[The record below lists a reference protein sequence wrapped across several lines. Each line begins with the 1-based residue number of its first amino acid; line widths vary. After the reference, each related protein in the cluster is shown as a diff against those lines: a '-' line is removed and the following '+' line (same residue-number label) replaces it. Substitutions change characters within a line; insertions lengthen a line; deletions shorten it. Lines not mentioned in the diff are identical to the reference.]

1 MYVIYPGVVDA
12 ATRFHLDR
20 SVSEYMPESL
30 LQVGPWGLA
39 YWQWIGIAVAFVIAF
54 IAGRVLSRAVLWI
67 GHRVVTR
74 TESKLDDEALGR
86 LNRPVRFLGKV
97 LAGGAV
103 LPLLE
108 LSDRAHDVI
117 RNILLAAIGVGIMWS
132 AAAVIDVVVTRLQ
145 AAEWAKKQ
153 PASRSLLLL
162 GGRVLKVLLLIIAS
176 ITLLSSFG
184 LPVGSL
190 IAGVGIGG
198 IALAFGAQKTV
209 ENLFGAFAL
218 GIDQPLRE
226 GDFVNIDNTMGTVE
240 SIGLRSTRIRT
251 LDRTIV
257 SIPNGRLADS
267 KIETFGERDRIR
279 LHALLTLVYATTA
292 VQLRDV
298 IANLERVLREH
309 PDTYKEEIVV
319 RFRQL
324 GASSLDIEVMTWFN
338 GTDFAKFRDWR
349 QEMLIAFIE
358 VVERAGTAF
367 AFPTQT
373 LHVASVP
380 QPRQQTGLAS

>member
-1 MYVIYPGVVDA
+1 
-12 ATRFHLDR
+12 
-20 SVSEYMPESL
+20 MPESL
-30 LQVGPWGLA
+30 LQAGPWGLA
-39 YWQWIGIAVAFVIAF
+39 YWQWLGIAIAFVIAF

-67 GHRVVTR
+67 GHRLVAR
-74 TESKLDDEALGR
+74 TESKLDDEALTR

-97 LAGGAV
+97 LAGGAL

-108 LSDRAHDVI
+108 LPDRAHDLI
-117 RNILLAAIGVGIMWS
+117 RNVLIAAIGVGIMWS

-145 AAEWAKKQ
+145 AAEWAKKR

-162 GGRVLKVLLLIIAS
+162 GGRVLKVLLLIIAL
-176 ITLLSSFG
+176 ITFLSSFG

-226 GDFVNIDNTMGTVE
+226 GDFVKMDAETMGTVE
-240 SIGLRSTRIRT
+240 SIGLRSTRVRT

-279 LHALLTLVYATTA
+279 LHAMLTLVYATKA
-292 VQLRDV
+292 AQLRDV

-309 PDTYKEEIVV
+309 PDTYKDEIVV

-324 GASSLDIEVMTWFN
+324 GPSSLDIEVMTWFN

-349 QEMLIAFIE
+349 QEMLLAFIE
-358 VVERAGTAF
+358 VVEGAGTAF

-380 QPRQQTGLAS
+380 QAQQQPALRS